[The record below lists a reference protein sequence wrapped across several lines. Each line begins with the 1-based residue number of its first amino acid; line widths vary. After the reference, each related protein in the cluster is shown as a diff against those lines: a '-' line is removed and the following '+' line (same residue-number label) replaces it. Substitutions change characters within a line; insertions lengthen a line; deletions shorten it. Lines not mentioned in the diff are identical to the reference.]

1 MFRNGM
7 HVCHAPKKMFAFN
20 MRNVSFLSLRTTSH
34 IFLNPNSSP
43 ARTVPVLIATS
54 VDKSNMR
61 AKAAFA
67 IVGLAR
73 RQLTVVKPCLNHF
86 LSSPV
91 NPVNDD
97 LMNDDF
103 EDSEDDDFLLQQLA
117 RMEAMEDEDAE
128 YFFDEDDNFAD
139 LFDIDNFP
147 EDEDLIQVEKLRGL
161 PIQSSKDLERALL
174 QGVVPAGAG
183 VGSQCLPGDWDFDPL
198 DLSTK
203 DFIGRAQR
211 AIWDMNPGGPGEG
224 DVGANVTVLTSSDR
238 PSALIIRD
246 YREAEIRHGRL
257 AMLASLFWPLQEM
270 LDRLLLDESQFG
282 SLVYSSGVTLPYI
295 PLLMTAIM
303 LLLGYLDVYSQ
314 SVKAVDKIGEAF
326 LPGDCFWDPL
336 SILEGAPATMK
347 RNMQEREIFN
357 GRMAMLAVAAFFWEE
372 LMTHKPLISIESNAL
387 LFEPAYQVPF
397 IQQWLDSQF
406 SPVFTITPEEV
417 ANVADVVSS
426 LDLGQ

>member
-1 MFRNGM
+1 
-7 HVCHAPKKMFAFN
+7 
-20 MRNVSFLSLRTTSH
+20 
-34 IFLNPNSSP
+34 
-43 ARTVPVLIATS
+43 
-54 VDKSNMR
+54 MR

-73 RQLTVVKPCLNHF
+73 RQPTIVNPCFHHF

-97 LMNDDF
+97 LIDDDF
-103 EDSEDDDFLLQQLA
+103 EDSGDDDFLLQQLA

-139 LFDIDNFP
+139 LFDIENFP
-147 EDEDLIQVEKLRGL
+147 EDEDLEQVEKLRGM
-161 PIQSSKDLERALL
+161 PIQSAKDLERALL

-211 AIWDMNPGGPGEG
+211 AIWDMNPGGPSER
-224 DVGANVTVLTSSDR
+224 DVSQMDANVTLLTSSDR

-270 LDRLLLDESQFG
+270 LG
-282 SLVYSSGVTLPYI
+282 SAGT
-295 PLLMTAIM
+295 
-303 LLLGYLDVYSQ
+303 
-314 SVKAVDKIGEAF
+314 
-326 LPGDCFWDPL
+326 
-336 SILEGAPATMK
+336 
-347 RNMQEREIFN
+347 RR
-357 GRMAMLAVAAFFWEE
+357 
-372 LMTHKPLISIESNAL
+372 ISIR
-387 LFEPAYQVPF
+387 
-397 IQQWLDSQF
+397 
-406 SPVFTITPEEV
+406 IT
-417 ANVADVVSS
+417 
-426 LDLGQ
+426 GI